1 MNDSFGNYLVQ
12 KILEKVDDEMIKEI
26 VFSVFIIFI

>member
-12 KILEKVDDEMIKEI
+12 KILERLDNEMIEQTLIKVEKN
-26 VFSVFIIFI
+26 